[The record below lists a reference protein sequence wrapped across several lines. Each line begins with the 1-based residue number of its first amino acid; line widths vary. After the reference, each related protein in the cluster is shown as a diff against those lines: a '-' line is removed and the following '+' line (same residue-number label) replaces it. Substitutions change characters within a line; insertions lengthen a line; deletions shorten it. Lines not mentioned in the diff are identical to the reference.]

1 MTSSSDAIDKR
12 TSPIDLSQS
21 ARSTIKRV
29 FIELDEWFVCSG
41 KASSMLEL
49 VPLGRSVAPRAQTI
63 MFTFLPC
70 TPEMSARINQSEMA
84 ANVATFVSRIKQMT
98 PNVREVRVGSR
109 STISMTS
116 ITPHFGSLIS
126 QLTKI
131 AGSFEYIHF
140 SDSPAA
146 PMKLT
151 LPEIHGLTQIKLFI
165 AYPASDVD
173 QFIRLIRQNA
183 PTLLTIHIQS
193 LYEFDTV
200 GLVVDRSGRYIKYP
214 RLTSLSIGEPARRPD
229 QRPSTPSHIV
239 PFPSLRQL
247 RFVTR
252 FPFDDDTLFRGNT
265 GTLESLS
272 VKFDVLSIAML
283 RSHNVFTLVSHPKLQ
298 YVRTG
303 YVEGTRSVLPALSTK
318 YLQFALSIGPAAP
331 ARDIDVVFG
340 GRSLEPALSI
350 LGNHSCIQVLSL
362 SNEHLAFWTIV
373 AVIKSLPLLS
383 DLSACLRDFHPMPAG
398 VTHDELPV
406 YVVSTY
412 APMSKRLRCLNVK
425 VHRFS
430 DVADAAKMVLLLAL
444 ACPNFDYAAVAP
456 TERKQF
462 MKLLERNIAS
472 DMFKEHAP
480 RLRRLLFHGWDAC

>member
-1 MTSSSDAIDKR
+1 
-12 TSPIDLSQS
+12 
-21 ARSTIKRV
+21 
-29 FIELDEWFVCSG
+29 
-41 KASSMLEL
+41 
-49 VPLGRSVAPRAQTI
+49 
-63 MFTFLPC
+63 
-70 TPEMSARINQSEMA
+70 
-84 ANVATFVSRIKQMT
+84 
-98 PNVREVRVGSR
+98 
-109 STISMTS
+109 
-116 ITPHFGSLIS
+116 
-126 QLTKI
+126 
-131 AGSFEYIHF
+131 
-140 SDSPAA
+140 
-146 PMKLT
+146 
-151 LPEIHGLTQIKLFI
+151 
-165 AYPASDVD
+165 
-173 QFIRLIRQNA
+173 
-183 PTLLTIHIQS
+183 S

-200 GLVVDRSGRYIKYP
+200 SLVVDRSGRYIKYP

-383 DLSACLRDFHPMPAG
+383 DLSACLRDFEPMPAG
-398 VTHDELPV
+398 VAHDELPV

-425 VHRFS
+425 VHRFG
-430 DVADAAKMVLLLAL
+430 DVADAAKMALLLAL

-480 RLRRLLFHGWDAC
+480 RLRRLLFHGWDACQSKSLFQVPPQI